1 MANTTTSK
9 KNTKVTAKT
18 ETGSVDVS
26 HGMKASL
33 NNYRQAPR
41 KTRLVTDLIK
51 GKTASQAQ
59 GILTHLIKKGALPIK
74 KLLDSA
80 VANAGVSPDTLI
92 VKSARVDKGVVLKRW
107 MPRAMGRAF
116 PIHKH
121 TSKVI
126 IELAP
131 KATKEIK

>member
-1 MANTTTSK
+1 
-9 KNTKVTAKT
+9 
-18 ETGSVDVS
+18 
-26 HGMKASL
+26 MKASL

-41 KTRLVTDLIK
+41 KVRLIAELIK
-51 GKTASQAQ
+51 GKSAVQAQ
-59 GILTHLIKKGALPIK
+59 GILTHLIKRGALPMK

-80 VANAGVSPDTLI
+80 VANAGVAADTLV
-92 VKSARVDKGVVLKRW
+92 VKSARVDKGVVIKRW

-131 KATKEIK
+131 AKVKDTK

>member
-1 MANTTTSK
+1 
-9 KNTKVTAKT
+9 
-18 ETGSVDVS
+18 
-26 HGMKASL
+26 MKASL

-41 KTRLVTDLIK
+41 KVRLIAELIK
-51 GKTASQAQ
+51 GKSAIQAQ

-80 VANAGVSPDTLI
+80 VANAGADASTLM
-92 VKSARVDKGVVLKRW
+92 VKVATVDKGVVIKRW

-121 TSKVI
+121 TSKVS

-131 KATKEIK
+131 ITAKKAK

>member
-1 MANTTTSK
+1 
-9 KNTKVTAKT
+9 
-18 ETGSVDVS
+18 
-26 HGMKASL
+26 MKASL

-41 KTRLVTDLIK
+41 KVRLIADLIK

-59 GILTHLIKKGALPIK
+59 GILTHLIKRGALPIK

-80 VANAGVSPDTLI
+80 VANAGVSADTLV

-131 KATKEIK
+131 KTVKETK

>member
-1 MANTTTSK
+1 
-9 KNTKVTAKT
+9 
-18 ETGSVDVS
+18 
-26 HGMKASL
+26 MKASL

-41 KTRLVTDLIK
+41 KVRLITELIK
-51 GKTASQAQ
+51 GKSALQAQ
-59 GILTHLIKKGALPIK
+59 GILSHLIKRGALPIK

-80 VANAGVSPDTLI
+80 VANAGISSGDLVIKT
-92 VKSARVDKGVVLKRW
+92 ATVDKGVVIKRS

-121 TSKVI
+121 TSKVF

-131 KATKEIK
+131 KEESSKVAPNT

>member
-1 MANTTTSK
+1 
-9 KNTKVTAKT
+9 
-18 ETGSVDVS
+18 
-26 HGMKASL
+26 MKASL

-41 KTRLVTDLIK
+41 KVRLIAELIK
-51 GKTASQAQ
+51 GKSAVQAQ
-59 GILTHLIKKGALPIK
+59 GILTHLIKRGALPMK

-80 VANAGVSPDTLI
+80 VANAGVSADTLI
-92 VKSARVDKGVVLKRW
+92 VKSARVDKGVVIKRW

-131 KATKEIK
+131 AKVKDTGLKTSVSAK

>member
-1 MANTTTSK
+1 
-9 KNTKVTAKT
+9 
-18 ETGSVDVS
+18 
-26 HGMKASL
+26 MKASL

-41 KTRLVTDLIK
+41 KVRLIATLIQ
-51 GKTASQAQ
+51 GKTAVQAQ
-59 GILTHLIKKGALPIK
+59 GILFHLIK

-80 VANAGVSPDTLI
+80 VANAGITADMLV
-92 VKSARVDKGVVLKRW
+92 VKSARVDKGVVIKRW

-131 KATKEIK
+131 VAKKEANVTAQ

>member
-1 MANTTTSK
+1 
-9 KNTKVTAKT
+9 
-18 ETGSVDVS
+18 
-26 HGMKASL
+26 MKASL

-41 KTRLVTDLIK
+41 KIRLIATLIK
-51 GKTASQAQ
+51 GKSAVQAQ
-59 GILTHLIKKGALPIK
+59 GILTHLIKKGALPMK

-80 VANAGVSPDTLI
+80 VANAGVDASTLV
-92 VKSARVDKGVVLKRW
+92 VKNATVDKGVVIKRW

-121 TSKVI
+121 TSHVV

-131 KATKEIK
+131 ASAPKKKLMANG

>member
-1 MANTTTSK
+1 
-9 KNTKVTAKT
+9 
-18 ETGSVDVS
+18 
-26 HGMKASL
+26 MKASL
-33 NNYRQAPR
+33 KNYRQAPR
-41 KTRLVTDLIK
+41 KVRLITTLVQ

-59 GILTHLIKKGALPIK
+59 AILSHLIKRGALPLK

-80 VANAGVSPDTLI
+80 VANAGVPAENLI
-92 VKSARVDKGVVLKRW
+92 VKSATVDKGVVIKRW

-121 TSKVI
+121 TSHVR

-131 KATKEIK
+131 KAAEKKAN

>member
-1 MANTTTSK
+1 
-9 KNTKVTAKT
+9 
-18 ETGSVDVS
+18 
-26 HGMKASL
+26 MKASL

-41 KTRLVTDLIK
+41 KVRLIADLIQ
-51 GKTASQAQ
+51 GKSAVQAQ
-59 GILTHLIKKGALPIK
+59 GILSHLIKRGALPMK

-80 VANAGVSPDTLI
+80 VANAGVSADSLI
-92 VKSARVDKGVVLKRW
+92 VKSARVDKGVVIKRW

-121 TSKVI
+121 TSKVV

-131 KATKEIK
+131 AKVKETK

>member
-1 MANTTTSK
+1 
-9 KNTKVTAKT
+9 
-18 ETGSVDVS
+18 
-26 HGMKASL
+26 MKASL

-41 KTRLVTDLIK
+41 KVRLIADLIK
-51 GKTASQAQ
+51 GKSAAQAQ
-59 GILTHLIKKGALPIK
+59 GILSHLIKRGALPMK

-80 VANAGVSPDTLI
+80 VANAGVGADTLV
-92 VKSARVDKGVVLKRW
+92 VKSARVDKGVVIKRW

-131 KATKEIK
+131 KKANETK